1 MIFILCIMST
11 YNIFSQ
17 CGTPDGSEMP
27 QPLPEC
33 EIGATPKCIKIKFHF
48 VNNADTGASKVP
60 SNQKLSE
67 ILSHLNASFG
77 AGNIRFTNAENCL
90 NIIDLPNVKSDSL
103 KWSLIKNKKPE
114 TGYPWF
120 YDTTAVNIFF
130 FNKLTSPSHAYG
142 QVDENNEYLAAKID
156 PKDVTHEMGHI
167 FSLFHTFA
175 FTQYNNVMT
184 WECIGGSATLAD
196 MMIDTE
202 ADPYNMDFDT
212 IIGPD
217 GVRWGEGCT
226 QDTLLLT
233 KMDRCGKMNWNI
245 PLENPCLIIIAILFF
260 QSANCPLCTIT

>member
-1 MIFILCIMST
+1 
-11 YNIFSQ
+11 
-17 CGTPDGSEMP
+17 
-27 QPLPEC
+27 
-33 EIGATPKCIKIKFHF
+33 
-48 VNNADTGASKVP
+48 
-60 SNQKLSE
+60 
-67 ILSHLNASFG
+67 
-77 AGNIRFTNAENCL
+77 
-90 NIIDLPNVKSDSL
+90 
-103 KWSLIKNKKPE
+103 
-114 TGYPWF
+114 
-120 YDTTAVNIFF
+120 
-130 FNKLTSPSHAYG
+130 
-142 QVDENNEYLAAKID
+142 
-156 PKDVTHEMGHI
+156 
-167 FSLFHTFA
+167 
-175 FTQYNNVMT
+175 MT